1 MAPLIKFVNKLSSFE
16 ENSEDHQH
24 YVILLIFTNGL
35 LQDYQSTV
43 DEIIAANNAPL
54 SIIFVGIG
62 DNDFTTLENLDADK
76 KELISSDRV
85 RSKRDIV

>member
-1 MAPLIKFVNKLSSFE
+1 MANFE
-16 ENSEDHQH
+16 ENNDEKQH
-24 YVILLIFTNGL
+24 YIILLIFTNGL

-43 DEIIAANNAPL
+43 DEIIQANNSPL

-85 RSKRDIV
+85 RAKRDIVQFVNY

>member
-1 MAPLIKFVNKLSSFE
+1 MANFE
-16 ENSEDHQH
+16 ENNDEKQH
-24 YVILLIFTNGL
+24 YIILLIFTNGL

-43 DEIIAANNAPL
+43 DEIIQANNSPL

-62 DNDFTTLENLDADK
+62 DNDFTILENLDADK

-85 RSKRDIV
+85 RAKRDIVQFVNY